1 MLLDKR
7 LSYKPFE
14 YQWAYDYWYK
24 QNAAHWMR
32 TEVDMSKDLKDW
44 KEKLTI
50 EEKEVVGGILKSFAQ
65 CYDEQ
70 TEILTDSGWKFFKDL
85 SYIDKVAQII
95 NEKELEFVNP
105 IDIYSSKYKG
115 KMHYFKDEIG
125 RLDLCVTP
133 NHRMYYRNVKKNKYF
148 VERSYNLKW
157 NQNKEHLIS
166 AVKKGNLTNLTNE
179 EKIWIAYQADGQ
191 SLRYDGTKTGRIV
204 NQIRVLKERKKEKLR
219 DLLSKSYYKWEEV
232 LYERNGDIYSNFKI
246 YSDTPI
252 PKHFDWINIENIS
265 TEWAFEFVEE
275 LKHWD
280 CHIDCHD
287 KIIYSNC
294 NKEDCD
300 IVQTIAFMTGKYV
313 TRSVYKDTRKE
324 TYSDVHKIQIQ
335 LNKEGFVNGQSMK
348 KSFSEIDYDGN
359 IYCVT
364 VPSGIIVTR
373 RNFKIS
379 LSGNTETFVEDYWS
393 SKVGKWFPKSEIKN
407 MAHCFANM
415 ESIHADSY
423 IFLNE
428 TLGLTDFDSFLNDES
443 VMAKL
448 DEIIEILDS
457 NKQDIKSIAKSLV
470 VFSVCTEGINLF
482 SSFMILLSFK
492 RKNKLQGVGQIVEF
506 SCRDENLHSEA
517 GCRLFNELIKEYPH
531 IWTDELKGE
540 IYTAVELAIKNEFHY
555 INQIFGNRQL
565 ETISKDEV
573 KNYMFYRANKKLKEI
588 GLKEK
593 YLVDNQLLE
602 QTSWFEAF
610 TKGSQRTD
618 FFAQQETNY
627 SKPKDD
633 WSLLL

>member
-65 CYDEQ
+65 
-70 TEILTDSGWKFFKDL
+70 
-85 SYIDKVAQII
+85 
-95 NEKELEFVNP
+95 
-105 IDIYSSKYKG
+105 
-115 KMHYFKDEIG
+115 
-125 RLDLCVTP
+125 
-133 NHRMYYRNVKKNKYF
+133 
-148 VERSYNLKW
+148 
-157 NQNKEHLIS
+157 
-166 AVKKGNLTNLTNE
+166 
-179 EKIWIAYQADGQ
+179 
-191 SLRYDGTKTGRIV
+191 
-204 NQIRVLKERKKEKLR
+204 
-219 DLLSKSYYKWEEV
+219 
-232 LYERNGDIYSNFKI
+232 
-246 YSDTPI
+246 
-252 PKHFDWINIENIS
+252 
-265 TEWAFEFVEE
+265 
-275 LKHWD
+275 
-280 CHIDCHD
+280 
-287 KIIYSNC
+287 
-294 NKEDCD
+294 
-300 IVQTIAFMTGKYV
+300 
-313 TRSVYKDTRKE
+313 
-324 TYSDVHKIQIQ
+324 
-335 LNKEGFVNGQSMK
+335 
-348 KSFSEIDYDGN
+348 
-359 IYCVT
+359 
-364 VPSGIIVTR
+364 
-373 RNFKIS
+373 
-379 LSGNTETFVEDYWS
+379 TETFVEDYWS

-506 SCRDENLHSEA
+506 SCKDEDLHSEA